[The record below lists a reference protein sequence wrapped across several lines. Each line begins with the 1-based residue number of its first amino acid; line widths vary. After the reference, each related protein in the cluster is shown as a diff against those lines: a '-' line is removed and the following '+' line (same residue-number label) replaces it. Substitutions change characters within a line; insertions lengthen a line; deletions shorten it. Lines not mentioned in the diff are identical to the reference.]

1 MSAELKTKVGMF
13 DCRDAFAT
21 SLDEMAAAD
30 QRIVAVVND
39 SVSSTKLKG
48 FRGKY
53 PGRFVNVGIAEQNM
67 LGVGAGLANG
77 GLVPFV
83 CGASCF
89 LTARSMEQL
98 KVDLGYAKNNVKLCG
113 MSSGMAYG
121 ELGPTHHSIEDLAWT
136 RVIPNLTVVVP
147 ADPVETRSAMF
158 WAAQHIGPVF
168 IRLSRMPVPVV
179 HDADYTFTPG
189 KAVTLHEG
197 CDVTVIANGVLVHR
211 ALDAAKRLAKHGI
224 SARVINMSSIAPL
237 DRQTIVKA
245 ARETRG
251 IVTVEEHSI
260 YGGLGGAV
268 AEVVALECPI
278 RMKILGVPGVFAP
291 TGSPEFLLEHF
302 GLTADG
308 IEEAAKQLLKEPVP
322 HLDKAVA
329 G

>member
-1 MSAELKTKVGMF
+1 MSAEVTTKTGMF
-13 DCRDAFAT
+13 DCRDAFAA
-21 SLDEMAAAD
+21 SLEEMAATNPT
-30 QRIVAVVND
+30 ITAVVND

-53 PGRFVNVGIAEQNM
+53 PKRFVNVGIAEQNM

-89 LTARSMEQL
+89 VTARSMEQL

-136 RVIPNLTVVVP
+136 RVIPNLTVIVP

-158 WAAQHIGPVF
+158 WAAQHKGPVF
-168 IRLSRMPVPVV
+168 VRLSRMPVPIV
-179 HDADYTFTPG
+179 HASDYVFSPG
-189 KAVTLHEG
+189 KAVTLREG
-197 CDVTVIANGVLVHR
+197 NDVTVIANGVLVHR
-211 ALDAAKRLAKHGI
+211 ALETAERLAKNGI
-224 SARVINMSSIAPL
+224 SARVINMSSMAPI
-237 DRQTIVKA
+237 DRETIVQA
-245 ARETRG
+245 AKETAG
-251 IVTVEEHSI
+251 IVTVEEHSV

-268 AEVVALECPI
+268 AEIVALEHPT

-291 TGSPEFLLEHF
+291 TGSAEFLLEHF
-302 GLTADG
+302 GLTAAG
-308 IEEAAKQLLKEPVP
+308 IEQAAKELLAKRVI
-322 HLDKAVA
+322 A